1 MDNFQNEENYK
12 HNEPLSM
19 NTEQLV
25 NIYMSLLVS
34 YHKHFV
40 KNMDIDFANTTYT
53 NDRCKLIKKPTHI
66 LYFQGIDTITNIY
79 TLILLYTNNPD
90 FAFYH
95 TEKGIYYF
103 LEFVVQI
110 KRESS
115 FVLLKTID
123 AVQFVYKKTIH
134 QLKYQK
140 PMKPVNLILH
150 GMNKYINVLR
160 PKKLVENF
168 EMQVYQI
175 YESFDFSSF

>member
-1 MDNFQNEENYK
+1 MENFQNEEIYK

-25 NIYMSLLVS
+25 NIYMSLLIS
-34 YHKHFV
+34 FHKHFV
-40 KNMDIDFANTTYT
+40 KNMDIDFANT
-53 NDRCKLIKKPTHI
+53 NDQPKHIKKPTHI
-66 LYFQGIDTITNIY
+66 LYLQGIDTITNIF

-140 PMKPVNLILH
+140 PLKPVNLILH
-150 GMNKYINVLR
+150 EMNKCINVLR
-160 PKKLVENF
+160 PKKMIENF
-168 EMQVYQI
+168 EMQVYKI
-175 YESFDFSSF
+175 YESLDFSVF